1 MKVLGPIS
9 GFQAYGSRKGTGSPQ
24 EIWFC
29 MPMGFDGRTATRQ
42 GETETPLSEGMNKTL
57 CAPGTRRKE
66 QRPHRRP
73 AWVCLG
79 VSGEGAGWCWPAAG
93 FGHITVHAWDLL
105 REVTIIFITSTLV
118 WPQVNSRKGTP
129 LHPSTETGV
138 TFLLILTY
146 VHVFCMCLYIN

>member
-1 MKVLGPIS
+1 M
-9 GFQAYGSRKGTGSPQ
+9 
-24 EIWFC
+24 WF
-29 MPMGFDGRTATRQ
+29 P
-42 GETETPLSEGMNKTL
+42 
-57 CAPGTRRKE
+57 
-66 QRPHRRP
+66 
-73 AWVCLG
+73 G
-79 VSGEGAGWCWPAAG
+79 VSGEVLGRWWPAEALG
-93 FGHITVHAWDLL
+93 AWTVAVHAWDLL